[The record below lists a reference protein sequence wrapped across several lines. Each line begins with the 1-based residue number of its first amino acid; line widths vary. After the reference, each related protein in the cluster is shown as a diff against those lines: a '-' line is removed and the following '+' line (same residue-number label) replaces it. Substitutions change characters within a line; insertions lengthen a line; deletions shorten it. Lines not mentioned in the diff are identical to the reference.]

1 MLNFFQKS
9 KENSR
14 SSIDPVCG
22 MHASNDITV
31 TYEGNAYVFCSDY
44 CKQEFEKDHKTYI
57 R

>member
-44 CKQEFEKDHKTYI
+44 CKQEFEKDPKTYI